1 MAGMYVQDSP
11 FYPVGYEQIT
21 LDAVTAKGFTTAT
34 LGDANFAV
42 VKVQGNIRFRDDN
55 TDPTAGVGMPW
66 GVNDPILTVTLA
78 DMSKFKM
85 ISQSGA
91 VVVDVL
97 YYIR

>member
-1 MAGMYVQDSP
+1 MAGQYVQDAP

-21 LDAVTAKGFTTAT
+21 LDAVTAKGFTPAT

-42 VKVQGNIRFRDDN
+42 LKTQGTFRFRDDG
-55 TDPTAGVGMPW
+55 TDPTTAAGMPW
-66 GVNDPILTVTLA
+66 GTNDPILTVTLS
-78 DMSKFKM
+78 DMTKFKM
-85 ISQSGA
+85 ISVSGS